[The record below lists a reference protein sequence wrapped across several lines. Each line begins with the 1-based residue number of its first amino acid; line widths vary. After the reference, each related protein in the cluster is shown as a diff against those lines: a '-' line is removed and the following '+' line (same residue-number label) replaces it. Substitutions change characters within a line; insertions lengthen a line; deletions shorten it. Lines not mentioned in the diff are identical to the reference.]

1 MELLELNIQFIQT
14 AMNKRNGREILN
26 PVFID
31 LFNWPKSNQLE
42 SASRVA
48 KNSTIPIFSDETP
61 HSIIIYFVVVT
72 LHLI

>member
-31 LFNWPKSNQLE
+31 LFNWPKSNQI
-42 SASRVA
+42 
-48 KNSTIPIFSDETP
+48 K
-61 HSIIIYFVVVT
+61 IY
-72 LHLI
+72 